1 MLSIAEMV
9 MLLYILLVGFKR
21 KKNFE
26 VSAPPN
32 VFHGSGAF
40 EINGDDR
47 NKGFMQKISFDAK

>member
-1 MLSIAEMV
+1 MLR
-9 MLLYILLVGFKR
+9 YILLVGFKR

-40 EINGDDR
+40 EINGDNQ